1 MNSLMCIGINCYT
14 NWYMFYTNSYKR
26 TCIIPIRLYELV
38 YLRFVDK
45 NKKNCCPKKGD
56 SPLTPGMWESVRSLP
71 NSLRYHQKT

>member
-45 NKKNCCPKKGD
+45 NKKTAKSKKRGL
-56 SPLTPGMWESVRSLP
+56 PLDP
-71 NSLRYHQKT
+71 RYVGICTFITK

>member
-26 TCIIPIRLYELV
+26 TGIIPIRLYELV

-45 NKKNCCPKKGD
+45 NKKNC
-56 SPLTPGMWESVRSLP
+56 
-71 NSLRYHQKT
+71 